1 MTLDEEDIQRV
12 AERVVE
18 LLGTPY
24 QPASGES
31 AAGPVLARERP
42 QPAPSGLVD
51 AATLAR
57 MLGVDRSWVYA
68 HAAQL
73 GGIRLGGPQGRLR
86 FDLARL
92 TDRLCATPA
101 GPPAPRPAGR
111 RRPRRPPP
119 AGACTTTNARPRISP
134 QSKMAGRRTNA
145 PGPTPGG

>member
-1 MTLDEEDIQRV
+1 MSLDEEDIQGI

-18 LLGTPY
+18 LLTAREQLADTG
-24 QPASGES
+24 S
-31 AAGPVLARERP
+31 VLARERP

-57 MLGVDRSWVYA
+57 ALGIDRSWVYA
-68 HAAQL
+68 HAARL

-86 FDLARL
+86 FDLATLGNRL
-92 TDRLCATPA
+92 AATPA

-119 AGACTTTNARPRISP
+119 TEACTSVGTPPKIGAQTN
-134 QSKMAGRRTNA
+134 MAGRRVNA

>member
-1 MTLDEEDIQRV
+1 MSLDEEDIQRV

-18 LLGTPY
+18 LLRTLY
-24 QPASGES
+24 QPPPREG
-31 AAGPVLARERP
+31 AAEPVLAREHS

-57 MLGVDRSWVYA
+57 MLRVDRSWVYA
-68 HAAQL
+68 HAKQL

-92 TDRLCATPA
+92 TDQLSATPA
-101 GPPAPRPAGR
+101 GPPAPRRAGR

-119 AGACTTTNARPRISP
+119 SGACTATDTPPRIGA
-134 QSKMAGRRTNA
+134 QTNMAGQRTNA